1 MSYPDDKTFY
11 KRNIFIFNIIE
22 FFSSV
27 YFLIPIWVAFELR
40 FITFSQI
47 ALLEIIIF
55 ASQIILELPTG
66 AFADLVGK
74 KPTIFLGML
83 INGASYIAFG
93 LSNSFEGLLFSAILT
108 GVGSSLTSGAK
119 EAMLFDTLKQVG
131 KEDDFDKVSSKLS
144 MIFQIG
150 MSAATLIG
158 GFMSLIY
165 FRLPPIATGIGMM
178 FGAIFVLY
186 LFEPKI
192 DSEKFTLKNYIR
204 QTKLGFMEL
213 FKTKYSTL
221 ISIFYGLV
229 GGVTFSIQIVFTKLI
244 MTELLFSDTQNG
256 IVFSAIRIFNG
267 LLLFFLV
274 NKTKLLDRKKSLFL
288 FAILI
293 PISLLPGFLFTKM
306 IVVPFVLLMM
316 LLSAARWSLLGKY
329 TNDIFSSKNRAT
341 AISALS
347 MLTGVVYIAM
357 MASSG
362 PILEYYQ
369 GSKMFFT
376 IIGIVCLVT
385 IMPLGI
391 YLSKMK
397 VEKQT
402 SKKDKKSSSQVPLEM
417 PAT

>member
-1 MSYPDDKTFY
+1 MSYPDNQTFY

-47 ALLEIIIF
+47 ALLEIIIL
-55 ASQIILELPTG
+55 ASQLVLELPTG
-66 AFADLVGK
+66 ALADLLGK

-83 INGASYIAFG
+83 ITGSSYIAFG
-93 LSNSFEGLLFSAILT
+93 LSSSFNHLLFSAILT
-108 GVGSSLTSGAK
+108 GIGASLTSGAR
-119 EAMLFDTLKQVG
+119 EAMIFDTLKQVG

-144 MIFQIG
+144 VIFQIG

-158 GFMSLIY
+158 GYMSLIY
-165 FRLPPIATGIGMM
+165 FRLPPIATGVGMIIGS
-178 FGAIFVLY
+178 IFVLY

-192 DSEKFTLKNYIR
+192 DSEKFSLRNYIK
-204 QTKLGFMEL
+204 QTKTGFMEL

-244 MTELLFSDTQNG
+244 MTELRFSDTENG
-256 IVFSAIRIFNG
+256 IIFSAIRVING
-267 LLLFFLV
+267 LLLFYLV
-274 NKTKLLDRKKSLFL
+274 NKTKILDRRKSLFL
-288 FAILI
+288 FAILV
-293 PISLLPGFLFTKM
+293 PISLLPGFIFDKF

-329 TNDIFSSKNRAT
+329 TNKVFSSKNRAT

-347 MLTGVVYIAM
+347 MLTSTVYIAM

-362 PILEYYQ
+362 PILEYYN

-376 IIGIVCLVT
+376 IVGVVCLLT

-397 VEKQT
+397 VPKNK
-402 SKKDKKSSSQVPLEM
+402 SDDKNSSAQVPLEI
-417 PAT
+417 PAV

>member
-1 MSYPDDKTFY
+1 MIYPDNKTFY
-11 KRNIFIFNIIE
+11 KRNISIFYIME
-22 FFSSV
+22 FFSSL

-40 FITFSQI
+40 YITFSQI
-47 ALLEIIIF
+47 ATLEIIIF
-55 ASQIILELPTG
+55 ASQILLELPTG
-66 AFADLVGK
+66 AFADLLGK

-83 INGASYIAFG
+83 ITGASYVAFG
-93 LSNSFEGLLFSAILT
+93 LSSSFNDLLFSAILT
-108 GVGSSLTSGAK
+108 GVGSSLTSGAR
-119 EAMLFDTLKQVG
+119 EAMIFDTLKQVG
-131 KEDDFDKVSSKLS
+131 KENSFDKISSKLS
-144 MIFQIG
+144 VIFQIG
-150 MSAATLIG
+150 MATATLLG
-158 GFMSLIY
+158 GFMSLIH
-165 FRLPPIATGIGMM
+165 FRFPPIATGVAMM
-178 FGAIFVLY
+178 FGGLFVLK
-186 LFEPKI
+186 LFEPQI
-192 DSEKFTLKNYIR
+192 DSEKFTLRNYLR

-244 MTELLFSDTQNG
+244 MTELMFSDTQNG
-256 IVFSAIRIFNG
+256 IIFSAIRIING

-274 NKTKLLDRKKSLFL
+274 NKTNILDRKKSLFL

-293 PISLLPGFLFTKM
+293 PISLLPGAFFSKI

-329 TNDIFSSKNRAT
+329 TNDVFSSKNRAT

-347 MLTGVVYIAM
+347 MLTGVVYIAT

-362 PILEYYQ
+362 PILEYYH

-376 IIGIVCLVT
+376 IIGVVCLAT
-385 IMPLGI
+385 ITPLGI
-391 YLSKMK
+391 YLSRMK

-402 SKKDKKSSSQVPLEM
+402 SEMDKKFIAQAPLET
-417 PAT
+417 PAI